1 MRKTSPFGHRSGA
14 TGFSW
19 GSVYSVVALPTIVGP
34 LANGIPFPPPTHSG
48 GGVSGLGMIFFAII
62 VGLVVAAI
70 AWLVVGLI
78 RQRRGQGE
86 NAPDED

>member
-1 MRKTSPFGHRSGA
+1 M
-14 TGFSW
+14 GFSW
-19 GSVYSVVALPTIVGP
+19 GSVCSLAVLPTIVGP
-34 LANGIPFPPPTHSG
+34 LANGMPFPPQTHPG
-48 GGVSGLGMIFFAII
+48 EGVSGLGLIFFAIV

-86 NAPDED
+86 NPPDED